1 MKGRVARKTALERKR
16 ALEERQ
22 VPITEKQMDRFV
34 GLGFTVLIEEKIEGE
49 EGLYLGR
56 LPCQAP
62 EVDGSA
68 VITSGRDL
76 APGTFVRGRVF
87 ARAGFDLEV
96 RV

>member
-1 MKGRVARKTALERKR
+1 MKGRVAKKTALERKR
-16 ALEERQ
+16 VLEERQ
-22 VPITEKQMDRFV
+22 APITEGRMDRFA
-34 GLGFTVLIEEKIEGE
+34 GLSLETLVEEKVEGE
-49 EGLYLGR
+49 DGLYLGR

-68 VITSGRDL
+68 VITSDREL
-76 APGTFVRGRVF
+76 APGALVRGRVF